1 MDFKDLVRVALS
13 SITFREGVREAKI
26 RSPQSFAF
34 HTISV
39 GTIAYEICRTIYEK
53 SDIGKKTLDELA
65 KTYGIP
71 WEQLCFFGGFIHD
84 WNKLP
89 GGDETKQ
96 SLTEKEKEAREI
108 IARIAKLTENPNI
121 NPDLFIRKIALMA
134 EGPLPDTLH
143 LPLWIAIKLGDML
156 MISDIVSVNDVYY
169 FKSSPSYS
177 QAVNALKS
185 VYGIELRV
193 LSSSPRLFT
202 LIASRRLV
210 ERLKT
215 ETIPLI
221 SYTDGLVYLSNT
233 NSKPILLSELYS
245 VMEELLYGSGS
256 EESLNNV
263 KEKLKSCLEKNIDV
277 FRELELNPA
286 IIDDKEKIK
295 QIPNSIFPSKICKPF
310 EDLIGLLKPESVS
323 KLIDD
328 LVSEYKEDAPWA
340 LILYFT
346 EKSNRKDQIKKELG
360 IGKVNDYVK
369 AFKSSDLLD
378 KLVVVLKKVYAQGQR
393 AIDHNLLSFVKKS
406 FGGDIVDDLSWVN
419 KSPLSYC
426 VVCGMPIYEESAR
439 FTQYGFSIGA
449 RGGTVEIF
457 IPRAKAMAN
466 IDSLRDDWKICPF
479 CNFEAGLLSG
489 VSKPPFMIVSFYP
502 GIPVRL
508 LESIYIGT
516 NYSSDVFKKVKEDSY
531 YYDVFVS
538 CGGELRDKVD
548 QNLLI
553 SYLSSKVL
561 VPFRFFTGKDMKIST
576 RLSKK
581 DINDLMRYTPLL
593 SIVYLTSPVFISSNI
608 MDIPM
613 EEGRIKV
620 DSVFNY
626 SWMSLSKETKEANYK
641 TLLTLLAYKA
651 KYDTIASIC
660 KGSDLENCVS
670 SIVEESDLYYAVD
683 PSLFVISFGLGI
695 GSVMDESKL
704 QEKGP
709 HNPIISH
716 LNFLNFVMEEVSE
729 MGETLSSSI
738 NSLALELVNIVKK
751 KSPNP
756 SKYDVIGFFRDGVET
771 FFRTSSLA
779 LKKEDRINLAVSDAI
794 SSLDNK
800 YSLSDD
806 SKSNLFFA
814 LRDIFE
820 KLYDIENNSDRSLAI
835 RIANSLSTW
844 IYLQFLY
851 FGRSGERK

>member
-277 FRELELNPA
+277 FRELEGFRV
-286 IIDDKEKIK
+286 D
-295 QIPNSIFPSKICKPF
+295 F
-310 EDLIGLLKPESVS
+310 LLP
-323 KLIDD
+323 L
-328 LVSEYKEDAPWA
+328 EY
-340 LILYFT
+340 L
-346 EKSNRKDQIKKELG
+346 
-360 IGKVNDYVK
+360 
-369 AFKSSDLLD
+369 
-378 KLVVVLKKVYAQGQR
+378 
-393 AIDHNLLSFVKKS
+393 
-406 FGGDIVDDLSWVN
+406 
-419 KSPLSYC
+419 
-426 VVCGMPIYEESAR
+426 
-439 FTQYGFSIGA
+439 
-449 RGGTVEIF
+449 
-457 IPRAKAMAN
+457 
-466 IDSLRDDWKICPF
+466 
-479 CNFEAGLLSG
+479 
-489 VSKPPFMIVSFYP
+489 
-502 GIPVRL
+502 
-508 LESIYIGT
+508 
-516 NYSSDVFKKVKEDSY
+516 
-531 YYDVFVS
+531 
-538 CGGELRDKVD
+538 
-548 QNLLI
+548 
-553 SYLSSKVL
+553 
-561 VPFRFFTGKDMKIST
+561 
-576 RLSKK
+576 
-581 DINDLMRYTPLL
+581 
-593 SIVYLTSPVFISSNI
+593 
-608 MDIPM
+608 
-613 EEGRIKV
+613 IKV
-620 DSVFNY
+620 
-626 SWMSLSKETKEANYK
+626 
-641 TLLTLLAYKA
+641 
-651 KYDTIASIC
+651 
-660 KGSDLENCVS
+660 
-670 SIVEESDLYYAVD
+670 
-683 PSLFVISFGLGI
+683 
-695 GSVMDESKL
+695 
-704 QEKGP
+704 
-709 HNPIISH
+709 
-716 LNFLNFVMEEVSE
+716 
-729 MGETLSSSI
+729 
-738 NSLALELVNIVKK
+738 
-751 KSPNP
+751 
-756 SKYDVIGFFRDGVET
+756 R
-771 FFRTSSLA
+771 
-779 LKKEDRINLAVSDAI
+779 
-794 SSLDNK
+794 
-800 YSLSDD
+800 
-806 SKSNLFFA
+806 
-814 LRDIFE
+814 
-820 KLYDIENNSDRSLAI
+820 
-835 RIANSLSTW
+835 
-844 IYLQFLY
+844 
-851 FGRSGERK
+851 